1 MCDLPLKAASICP
14 SSVCWEGLEATDP
27 QVMWNLTPGGQLPDT
42 IVHSKES
49 RIFRDTAG
57 ARRGQN
63 EPGMW
68 GTKWESTQSLS
79 CHNNRGSQK
88 TGGFLT
94 VLEAGDPRSRCQ
106 QGWFLVRPVSVA
118 YGRRGWFPVR
128 PVSVAN
134 GRRGWFPVRP
144 VSVAYRWWL
153 FSVSSWL
160 LLCVCTGRVTW
171 HFFLFWW
178 RHRFSWISALTLWP
192 HLP

>member
-106 QGWFLVRPVSVA
+106 QGWFLVRPLSLNCRWA
-118 YGRRGWFPVR
+118 IYNVR
-128 PVSVAN
+128 KQRKLRS
-134 GRRGWFPVRP
+134 
-144 VSVAYRWWL
+144 
-153 FSVSSWL
+153 L
-160 LLCVCTGRVTW
+160 LMRVKGESEK
-171 HFFLFWW
+171 L
-178 RHRFSWISALTLWP
+178 A
-192 HLP
+192 